1 MYSTIC
7 EIESIFFI
15 IPTNFNVTVWLYRS
29 GSEYILLLSC
39 LLYSLMQALSS
50 DGWLLIISDSILS
63 TFDFY
68 LRSVMKVKWIDY
80 PMHLKNYKNDKNN
93 RKKIIKIKS
102 RLGFVCT
109 TIICSC
115 YTTLTWFVILI
126 HFSVPKYFWLKL
138 IL

>member
-15 IPTNFNVTVWLYRS
+15 LLTNFNVTVWLCWS
-29 GSEYILLLSC
+29 GSEHYVLLSC
-39 LLYSLMQALSS
+39 LLYSIMQGLSS

-68 LRSVMKVKWIDY
+68 LKIMMKVEWIDY
-80 PMHLKNYKNDKNN
+80 PMHLKKKNDKNN
-93 RKKIIKIKS
+93 REKIIKIES
-102 RLGFVCT
+102 RLDFVCT
-109 TIICSC
+109 TIIRSC

-126 HFSVPKYFWLKL
+126 HFSVAKYFWLKL